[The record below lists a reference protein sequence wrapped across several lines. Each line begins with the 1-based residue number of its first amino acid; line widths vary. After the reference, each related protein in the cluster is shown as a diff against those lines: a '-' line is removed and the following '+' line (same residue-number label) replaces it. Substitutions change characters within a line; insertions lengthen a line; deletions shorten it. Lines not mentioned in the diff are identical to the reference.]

1 MTYCLGILLNDG
13 LVFAGD
19 SRTNAGVD
27 NISVYRKLHVFEQ
40 PGERLIVVLSAG
52 NLATTQSVLSQLEEG
67 LVDDDNPDGE
77 GKTLYN
83 VRSMYGAAQLVG
95 EALRNVTD
103 RHEAHVVAQAADV
116 SATFLVGGQINGRRM
131 RLFQVY
137 SAGNFIEATEDTPYL
152 QIGEAKYGKP
162 ILQRVVHQD
171 MGLLDAAKC
180 AIVSMDSTI
189 RANISVALPLDILVY
204 RKDTCR
210 TATHQRIFDD
220 DPYFNEVSTQWGEG
234 LRNLYED
241 LPNPTWGDEVDNS

>member
-1 MTYCLGILLNDG
+1 MTYCLGIMLNDG
-13 LVFAGD
+13 LVFAAD

-27 NISVYRKLHVFEQ
+27 NISTYRKLHVFEE

-67 LVDDDNPDGE
+67 IGGIEPVASQ
-77 GKTLYN
+77 TLYT
-83 VRSMYGAAQLVG
+83 VSSMYGAAQLVG
-95 EALRNVTD
+95 DALRNVTE
-103 RHEAHVVAQAADV
+103 RHGTHVAAQDADV
-116 SATFLVGGQINGRRM
+116 SATFLIGGQISGRRM

-137 SAGNFIEATEDTPYL
+137 SAGNFIEATEDTSFL

-162 ILQRVVHQD
+162 ILQRVVRPV

-204 RKDTCR
+204 RKDSCR
-210 TATHQRIFDD
+210 AATHQRIHDD
-220 DPYFNEVSTQWGEG
+220 DPYFTRVSNQWGEG
-234 LRNLYED
+234 LRKLYEE
-241 LPNPTWGDEVDNS
+241 LPNPAWGDEVDR